1 MGLALEIGRGFGYF
15 TSWGEICGWDWRYS
29 GGWGQMVVSKFFLD
43 V

>member
-29 GGWGQMVVSKFFLD
+29 GGWGQMVVFKFFLD